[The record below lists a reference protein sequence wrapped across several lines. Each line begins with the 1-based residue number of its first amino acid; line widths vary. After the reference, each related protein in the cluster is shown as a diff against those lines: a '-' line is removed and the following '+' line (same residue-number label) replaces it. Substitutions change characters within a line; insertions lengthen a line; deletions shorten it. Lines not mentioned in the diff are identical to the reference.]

1 MLLAARGGVSS
12 SLGIYEEWTAGLP
25 SAAIL
30 RTFQG
35 LVPAFAVAWLPC
47 AGWRS
52 APAAVAPPQPAR
64 IWRFGC
70 RLKSLTLR
78 AWVERL
84 YGSADVGCA
93 LPLGSG
99 GDAGRGTT
107 VVARR
112 RRALL
117 GGHQGAGAAP
127 LPPGRR
133 RQDLLGDAGA
143 EIGRAS
149 CRERVCQYV

>member
-1 MLLAARGGVSS
+1 MIRRPPRS
-12 SLGIYEEWTAGLP
+12 T
-25 SAAIL
+25 
-30 RTFQG
+30 RTDTLF
-35 LVPAFAVAWLPC
+35 PDTTRFRSLPC

-143 EIGRAS
+143 DRLGDRALQRS
-149 CRERVCQYV
+149 RPRRRLQAADRKSTRLHPSN

>member
-12 SLGIYEEWTAGLP
+12 SLGIDEEWTAGLP

-78 AWVERL
+78 AWVGRL
-84 YGSADVGCA
+84 YGRADGRSAERRVGKACVRK
-93 LPLGSG
+93 G
-99 GDAGRGTT
+99 GLRGGT
-107 VVARR
+107 V
-112 RRALL
+112 
-117 GGHQGAGAAP
+117 
-127 LPPGRR
+127 
-133 RQDLLGDAGA
+133 
-143 EIGRAS
+143 
-149 CRERVCQYV
+149 Y

>member
-1 MLLAARGGVSS
+1 MR
-12 SLGIYEEWTAGLP
+12 
-25 SAAIL
+25 
-30 RTFQG
+30 RTCQG

-99 GDAGRGTT
+99 GDDGRGNT

-117 GGHQGAGAAP
+117 GGHQGAGDAP
-127 LPPGRR
+127 LTPGTRKSV
-133 RQDLLGDAGA
+133 GAG
-143 EIGRAS
+143 ESG
-149 CRERVCQYV
+149 